1 MNQSDIRAQLP
12 KGFDVATTKLSQK
25 NREELNLIDRWIL
38 SRLNRVINQVN
49 EELGSFRFHEAWQS
63 IYHFFR
69 GELCDWYIEFI
80 KPKIVAK
87 QKDVNDQISYQTL
100 MVVLDQSLK
109 LMHPFMPFITEEL
122 WQRTSK
128 QGISLATE
136 SFPVGNEDWV
146 DNTAESRVVILQ
158 DVITKIRNLR
168 AEIKLEPRK
177 KISVNL
183 ATDHNEKRKL
193 LVDNKF
199 IINNLTRC
207 NEIKVLTSLEKDKA
221 HSVRSLACGVDIE
234 IPLDQIMDP
243 KLERERIK
251 KEVAKVEKEML
262 PIEERLKNP
271 EFISNAPTKV
281 VELNQNRLAQ
291 FKEKLNRLRE
301 HLN

>member
-1 MNQSDIRAQLP
+1 
-12 KGFDVATTKLSQK
+12 
-25 NREELNLIDRWIL
+25 
-38 SRLNRVINQVN
+38 
-49 EELGSFRFHEAWQS
+49 
-63 IYHFFR
+63 
-69 GELCDWYIEFI
+69 
-80 KPKIVAK
+80 
-87 QKDVNDQISYQTL
+87 
-100 MVVLDQSLK
+100 
-109 LMHPFMPFITEEL
+109 MPFITEEL